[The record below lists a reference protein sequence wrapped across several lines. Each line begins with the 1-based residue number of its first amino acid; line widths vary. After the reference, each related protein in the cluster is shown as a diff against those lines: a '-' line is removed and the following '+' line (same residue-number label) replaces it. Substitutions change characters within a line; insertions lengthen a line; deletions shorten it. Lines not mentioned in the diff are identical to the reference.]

1 MAKDQPVRLVMD
13 FSKNTFVAVGDSDK
27 RDEFENVTLGECD
40 EIKIG
45 MQDTLSTN
53 GQKTPTSIA
62 SIGDGI
68 AATTSAVFVTET
80 TTSAGEAR
88 VAAIS
93 AGDSIAAVA
102 SAEDSN
108 SKDAS
113 QEEEQ
118 TLEDLR
124 TYC

>member
-1 MAKDQPVRLVMD
+1 
-13 FSKNTFVAVGDSDK
+13 
-27 RDEFENVTLGECD
+27 
-40 EIKIG
+40 

-62 SIGDGI
+62 SVGDEI
-68 AATTSAVFVTET
+68 ATTTSAVFVTET
-80 TTSAGEAR
+80 TTRAREAR
-88 VAAIS
+88 VATTS

-102 SAEDSN
+102 SAKDSN
-108 SKDAS
+108 SKDAG

-124 TYC
+124 TYNQALTIIYFM